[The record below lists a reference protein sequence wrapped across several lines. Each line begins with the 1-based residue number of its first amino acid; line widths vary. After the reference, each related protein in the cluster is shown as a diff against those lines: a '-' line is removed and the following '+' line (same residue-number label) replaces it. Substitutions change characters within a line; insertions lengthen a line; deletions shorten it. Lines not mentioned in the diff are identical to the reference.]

1 MAFVR
6 FIVIGCYYSNPTPDM
21 KQLTVQHTLEDFLT
35 TSPLAFRV
43 LEQHGLSIKRF
54 DNLDLS
60 LDAACMLTDTRV
72 EKVLEDLL
80 AIGEPVRMNERGAEA
95 LSTEEILRLLHQN
108 HHEFLARLFPR
119 IELLLYHLA
128 KHPQDDQ
135 INLQA
140 LTEAFL
146 QLKADFAQHVME
158 ETESLFPYVEL
169 LLRIE
174 RGEGRPDAILAL
186 MEQGLAGSMVEN
198 DCDIHQF
205 VLRLR
210 LSSNHYEPAD
220 TNNIMLN
227 SLCRALKELEESLY
241 QHEYIEF
248 EILLK
253 RILELENN
261 AMERVRREG

>member
-1 MAFVR
+1 
-6 FIVIGCYYSNPTPDM
+6 M

-54 DNLDLS
+54 DNLDLTLS
-60 LDAACMLTDTRV
+60 VACMLTDTCA
-72 EKVLEDLL
+72 EKVLEDLH
-80 AIGEPVRMNERGAEA
+80 AIGEPISLNDAGAEA

-128 KHPQDDQ
+128 KHPLDVQ
-135 INLQA
+135 INLPT
-140 LTEAFL
+140 LTETFL
-146 QLKADFAQHVME
+146 QLKADFTQHVME

-169 LLRIE
+169 LLRIQ
-174 RGEGRPDAILAL
+174 RGEGRPDAILEL
-186 MEQGLAGSMVEN
+186 MEQGIAGSMVEN

-220 TNNIMLN
+220 PNNLMLN
-227 SLCRALKELEESLY
+227 SLCRALKELEEALY

-253 RILELENN
+253 RILDLENS
-261 AMERVRREG
+261 ALERVRKEG

>member
-1 MAFVR
+1 
-6 FIVIGCYYSNPTPDM
+6 M

-54 DNLDLS
+54 DHLDLS
-60 LDAACMLTDTRV
+60 LEAACMLFDVRAD
-72 EKVLEDLL
+72 KVLEDLQ
-80 AIGEPVRMNERGAEA
+80 AIGEPVHLKERGADA
-95 LSTEEILRLLHQN
+95 LTTEEILRLLHQN

-128 KHPQDDQ
+128 KQSPDSA
-135 INLQA
+135 INLSD
-140 LTEAFL
+140 LTETFL
-146 QLKADFAQHVME
+146 LLKADFTHHVME
-158 ETESLFPYVEL
+158 ETEELFPYVEL
-169 LLRIE
+169 LLRIQ

-205 VLRLR
+205 VLKLR
-210 LSSNHYEPAD
+210 IASNHYQPAD
-220 TNNIMLN
+220 PHNLMLN
-227 SLCRALKELEESLY
+227 SLCRGLKELEEALY
-241 QHEYIEF
+241 QHEFIEF

-253 RILELENN
+253 RILDLENN
-261 AMERVRREG
+261 ALERVRKEG

>member
-1 MAFVR
+1 
-6 FIVIGCYYSNPTPDM
+6 M

-54 DNLDLS
+54 DNLDLTLS
-60 LDAACMLTDTRV
+60 VACILTDTCA
-72 EKVLEDLL
+72 EKVLEDLQ
-80 AIGEPVRMNERGAEA
+80 AIGEPIRLGEGGAEV
-95 LSTEEILRLLHQN
+95 LTTEEILRLLHQN

-128 KHPQDDQ
+128 KHPQDVQ
-135 INLQA
+135 INLPA
-140 LTEAFL
+140 LTETFL

-169 LLRIE
+169 LLRIQ
-174 RGEGRPDAILAL
+174 RGEGRPDAILEL
-186 MEQGLAGSMVEN
+186 MEKGIAGSMVEN

-220 TNNIMLN
+220 PHNLMLN
-227 SLCRALKELEESLY
+227 SLCRALKELEEALY
-241 QHEYIEF
+241 LHEYIEF

-253 RILELENN
+253 RILDLENS
-261 AMERVRREG
+261 ALERIRRES